1 MDKRWRQYQG
11 ALLWNGNPA
20 KEIPTE
26 KEAREAV
33 KESGAMFARWTSNWD
48 CKTPTE
54 WWYCIKDTFTPVSE
68 FSAKQRYRINKG
80 LKNCSIV
87 RLAHDEVANYTQ
99 DIYRIAEWAFADYP
113 ATYKPVLCI
122 KDYERWLSNMPQ
134 KQDIWIC
141 IEKENRQIIGYA
153 VCNIQG
159 NFVNLVQVK
168 VPTEKLRTE
177 ANSAIVFRLSEY
189 YLKEQHLN
197 YICDGERNIK
207 HRTQYQDYLVRVLN
221 FRYAYCK
228 LNIVYSSKMHF
239 IVNLLYP
246 FIGGGVRL
254 LSKFNPF
261 FNNVYCVLKMERI
274 RRSFK

>member
-11 ALLWNGNPA
+11 ALLWNGNPT

-26 KEAREAV
+26 KEALEALN
-33 KESGAMFARWTSNWD
+33 ESGAMFARWTSDWD

-54 WWYCIKDTFTPVSE
+54 WWYCIKDTFTPLSE

-80 LKNCSIV
+80 LKNCNVV
-87 RLAHDEVANYTQ
+87 RLSHDAIENYTE
-99 DIYRIAEWAFADYP
+99 DIYQVAEQAFADYP
-113 ATYKPVLCI
+113 AAYRPILRIEDYK
-122 KDYERWLSNMPQ
+122 RWLSDIPKQ
-134 KQDIWIC
+134 QDIWLC
-141 IEKENRQIIGYA
+141 CEKETGKVIGYA
-153 VCNIQG
+153 VCYKQDGFI
-159 NFVNLVQVK
+159 NLEQVK
-168 VPTEKLRTE
+168 VPTKKLNTE
-177 ANSAIVFRLSEY
+177 ANAAIVFRLSEY

-239 IVNLLYP
+239 IVNLLYH
-246 FIGGGVRL
+246 FTVVVKL
-254 LSKFNPF
+254 LGKSNSF
-261 FNNVYCVLKMERI
+261 FYNVYCVLQMERI
-274 RRSFK
+274 RRSFR